1 MCPRI
6 STTNQLRQ
14 TIGRTI
20 HAHRM
25 IDSCDKVLIGVSGG
39 PDSICLWHALMALAD
54 QLNIHIGVAHLNHG
68 LRGAASNEDA
78 GFVRETAKHY
88 NTPFFYQKVNIR
100 DLANKYK
107 RSLEEAGRMARY
119 DFFQETAAAHG
130 FDKIALGHHRD
141 DNAEQVLMNV
151 LRGAG
156 LDGLAGIPPARDQII
171 RPLIRICRQDI
182 LAYLAE
188 NRVAYV
194 TDQTN
199 ADPVF
204 LRNKIRHHLMPYL
217 KKAFNPNLPD
227 SLNRLSEIC
236 RSETDW
242 LEGSVI
248 QALNQARLYQDKTEL
263 ALSIPSLK
271 GRHRAHLRRMIRAGI
286 KAVKG
291 DLRRIR
297 MAQIDAAADLI
308 YNENKMAWSDLSD
321 RIRVEKKGDQLIIR
335 QVARNLRAVRP
346 SPPMPAYQ
354 YRIQPA
360 DLPLDLWI
368 PEIQKRITIS
378 APYEPDEADGLN
390 IDDPASAVAIFDLD
404 RLRFPLIIR
413 NPRPGDR
420 FVPLG
425 MRGSQK
431 LKDYFINSKVPQPD
445 RRFYPLLVSE
455 HKIIWLAGHRIAEA
469 VKVTPASKRLIKA
482 ELKAG

>member
-1 MCPRI
+1 
-6 STTNQLRQ
+6 
-14 TIGRTI
+14 
-20 HAHRM
+20 M
-25 IDSCDKVLIGVSGG
+25 IDSRDKVLIGVSGG

-54 QLNIHIGVAHLNHG
+54 QLNIRIGVAHLNHG
-68 LRGAASNEDA
+68 LRGPASDEDA

-171 RPLIRICRQDI
+171 RPLIRVCRQDI

-199 ADPVF
+199 ADPLF

-217 KKAFNPNLPD
+217 KKEFNPNLPD
-227 SLNRLSEIC
+227 SLNRLSKIC

-242 LEGSVI
+242 LKELAI
-248 QALNQARLYQDKTEL
+248 QALNQASIYQDKTEL
-263 ALSIPSLK
+263 ALSISSLK
-271 GRHRAHLRRMIRAGI
+271 GGHRAHLRRMMRAGI
-286 KAVKG
+286 KTVKG

-297 MAQIDAAADLI
+297 MAQIDAAVDLI
-308 YNENKMAWSDLSD
+308 YNASEMAWSDLSD

-335 QVARNLRAVRP
+335 QVSGNLRTDRP
-346 SPPMPAYQ
+346 GPPMPAYQ
-354 YRIQPA
+354 YHIQA
-360 DLPLDLWI
+360 TDLPLDLWI

-378 APYEPDEADGLN
+378 APYEADGLN
-390 IDDPASAVAIFDLD
+390 IDDPAPAVAVFDLD

-413 NPRPGDR
+413 NPGPGDR

-445 RRFYPLLVSE
+445 RRFYPVLATE

-469 VKVTPASKRLIKA
+469 AKVTPASKRLVKA